1 MKSQLDVDIKRHNR
15 ILVSH
20 LRATVFPLERE
31 CQIFYVFIKD
41 IET

>member
-15 ILVSH
+15 ILVCH
-20 LRATVFPLERE
+20 LHAIVYPLKWE